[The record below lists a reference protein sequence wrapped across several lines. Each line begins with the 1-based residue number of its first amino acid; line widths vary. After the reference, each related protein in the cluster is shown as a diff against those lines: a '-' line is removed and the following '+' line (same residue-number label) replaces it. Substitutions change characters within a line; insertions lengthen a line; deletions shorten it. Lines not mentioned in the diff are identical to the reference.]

1 MEQNEILILHG
12 TDYAAMANQL
22 LRAADVAARI
32 GDRRRVVALKPNLVV
47 DAPASGGATTH
58 PELVAG
64 TIEYLHENGFT
75 TRYIQPV
82 DMFCHSYHIESV
94 AWLEKN

>member
-32 GDRRRVVALKPNLVV
+32 GDRRRVVALKPKSCGGRTRVWRC
-47 DAPASGGATTH
+47 DHASGACGRH
-58 PELVAG
+58 
-64 TIEYLHENGFT
+64 N
-75 TRYIQPV
+75 
-82 DMFCHSYHIESV
+82 
-94 AWLEKN
+94 

>member
-1 MEQNEILILHG
+1 MLDPPRKGCEKESL
-12 TDYAAMANQL
+12 DYAIKLSEKAIVYVSCNPSTL
-22 LRAADVAARI
+22 AR
-32 GDRRRVVALKPNLVV
+32 DLK
-47 DAPASGGATTH
+47 
-58 PELVAG
+58 
-64 TIEYLHENGFT
+64 YLHENGFT